1 MLVLSRKVGERIL
14 VGNDVWVMV
23 CAIDRG
29 KVRLGIDAPRGTEI
43 QREENLTPDRRQGAT
58 ARRETVRPDSELAR
72 ARPLEPEAP
81 AEEDADE

>member
-14 VGNDVWVMV
+14 IGDDVWIMV
-23 CAIDRG
+23 VDVHRG

-43 QREENLTPDRRQGAT
+43 QREENLGPDRRQGA
-58 ARRETVRPDSELAR
+58 ANRRESVRPDSDLAR
-72 ARPLEPEAP
+72 ARPLEPESP